1 MGANVS
7 SQTQKIL
14 SSVVNNALNNVVTNI
29 STELINSGTA
39 IQKVELNA
47 RGAKIRGNIVIEQT
61 SDVSIQAVSRIKNE
75 QANKMANDI
84 RNEIIAKLQA
94 AAEQKNEGL
103 NLGQVN
109 TTIQNQ
115 EIATYVTN
123 NLSNIIETNVKNVVT
138 NDASISQSILI
149 NLAYVDLVGDT
160 VISQKAVIKNIAN
173 NVAEQL
179 FENTLGNT
187 SKTKALQDMHAKT
200 KQVNEGLSFGLLV
213 LILMILG
220 AGYFLYKGGFS
231 WVNTLYSPDEPS
243 PILKYFPYILAITT
257 VAGGAATYYMYY
269 QSEET
274 AMYIC
279 LACTLLSLVGTIGSY
294 VYVKRYM

>member
-1 MGANVS
+1 MGANHS
-7 SQTQKIL
+7 SQTQKSI
-14 SSVVNNALNNVVTNI
+14 SSVVNNALNDVVTNI
-29 STELINSGTA
+29 STELINSGAA
-39 IQKVELNA
+39 IQTVELNA

-84 RNEIIAKLQA
+84 QNDIIAKLQA

-103 NLGQVN
+103 NLLNLN
-109 TTIQNQ
+109 TTVQNQ

-138 NDASISQSILI
+138 NDASVSQSILI

-173 NVAEQL
+173 NVAEQI
-179 FENTLGNT
+179 FENTLGNK
-187 SKTKALQDMHAKT
+187 SKTKVLQEMRAKT
-200 KQVNEGLSFGLLV
+200 KQLNEGLSFGFLL

-220 AGYFLYKGGFS
+220 AGYLLYKGGFS
-231 WVNTLYSPDEPS
+231 FFTAETPDDPS
-243 PILKYFPYILAITT
+243 SLLKYFPYILAITT

-269 QSEET
+269 QSENT